1 MPKLKLYSSNG
12 CPFCRKVTSFMSANN
27 MTIEIEDPF
36 SNTEAMFAFKDLTGK
51 TQVPCLMI
59 GDKFMHESD
68 DIIAW
73 LDKNWDS

>member
-1 MPKLKLYSSNG
+1 
-12 CPFCRKVTSFMSANN
+12 